1 MDERLR
7 RRLVGGLVLLAGLWL
22 LAFLI
27 PNPPAPGERSEEQ
40 VVIDLRSP
48 EASMA
53 RAATPAT
60 ELPAP
65 PVTPA
70 PEPQDARAQPPPR
83 QTTASPTS
91 TPRPT
96 LIATPTPRPA
106 PPTAPPLDTAPA
118 GTTWWVQV
126 GAYSAREAA
135 EQVRET
141 LRVADLPAVVQSAS
155 VEGRPVHRVRIG
167 PFPAAA
173 QAESA
178 QARAVLLGH
187 AQATVFRQ

>member
-27 PNPPAPGERSEEQ
+27 PDPPAPGARSQEQ
-40 VVIDLRSP
+40 VVIDLRTPDAPVARGAGAASP
-48 EASMA
+48 PPT
-53 RAATPAT
+53 AAPQQAQT
-60 ELPAP
+60 PAP
-65 PVTPA
+65 PPA
-70 PEPQDARAQPPPR
+70 A
-83 QTTASPTS
+83 T
-91 TPRPT
+91 
-96 LIATPTPRPA
+96 ATPTPRPRPSPTPSRA
-106 PPTAPPLDTAPA
+106 PAAPTAPPADAA
-118 GTTWWVQV
+118 TTLAWWVQV

-141 LRVADLPAVVQSAS
+141 LRVADLPAVVQSAR
-155 VEGRPVHRVRIG
+155 VDGRDVHRVRIG
-167 PFPAAA
+167 PYPAAA

>member
-7 RRLVGGLVLLAGLWL
+7 RRLIGGLVLLAALWL
-22 LAFLI
+22 LAFLL
-27 PNPPAPGERSEEQ
+27 PEPSAPGAGDEAR
-40 VVIDLRSP
+40 VVIDLRAP
-48 EASMA
+48 EASLE
-53 RAATPAT
+53 RPETNTEPTLVRRSPTPAVLAPS
-60 ELPAP
+60 EPVPADEATAART
-65 PVTPA
+65 TPA
-70 PEPQDARAQPPPR
+70 PR
-83 QTTASPTS
+83 
-91 TPRPT
+91 
-96 LIATPTPRPA
+96 
-106 PPTAPPLDTAPA
+106 PTAPPAAVTPTPQATRSPPAEPATAE
-118 GTTWWVQV
+118 GWWVQV

-155 VEGRPVHRVRIG
+155 VQGRPVHRVRIG
-167 PFPAAA
+167 PYPAAA

>member
-27 PNPPAPGERSEEQ
+27 PDPPAPGARSQEQ

-48 EASMA
+48 DAPVARGAGAASPPPT
-53 RAATPAT
+53 AAPQQAQT
-60 ELPAP
+60 PAP
-65 PVTPA
+65 PPA
-70 PEPQDARAQPPPR
+70 A
-83 QTTASPTS
+83 T
-91 TPRPT
+91 
-96 LIATPTPRPA
+96 ATPTPRPS
-106 PPTAPPLDTAPA
+106 PTPSRAPA
-118 GTTWWVQV
+118 APTVPPADAATTLAWWVQV

-141 LRVADLPAVVQSAS
+141 LRVADLPAVVQSAR
-155 VEGRPVHRVRIG
+155 VDGRDVHRVRIG
-167 PFPAAA
+167 PYPAAA

>member
-1 MDERLR
+1 
-7 RRLVGGLVLLAGLWL
+7 VG
-22 LAFLI
+22 
-27 PNPPAPGERSEEQ
+27 
-40 VVIDLRSP
+40 IDLRAPGAVGERP
-48 EASMA
+48 EAGADPAPTSLA
-53 RAATPAT
+53 RLAPTAEARPPSEPTSAAVLPTAAVLSAPRPTATPV
-60 ELPAP
+60 

-70 PEPQDARAQPPPR
+70 PQASRPPAAESV
-83 QTTASPTS
+83 TAE
-91 TPRPT
+91 
-96 LIATPTPRPA
+96 
-106 PPTAPPLDTAPA
+106 
-118 GTTWWVQV
+118 GWWVQV

-155 VEGRPVHRVRIG
+155 VQGRPVHRVRIG
-167 PFPAAA
+167 PYPAAA